1 MGFIPDGY
9 QRLPK
14 RFLQQDQGFRND
26 QGRRQGGRT
35 GAWPPYGSQIYIENL
50 IKFLYKLAWLA
61 PPNNEKKQLPGF
73 DPGNDWFLNS
83 LIIKAKLYLGQSKD
97 FGEADQIT
105 PCYA

>member
-1 MGFIPDGY
+1 MDTRGCPRGFFSRIRVSETTRGVDRGGG
-9 QRLPK
+9 
-14 RFLQQDQGFRND
+14 QGP
-26 QGRRQGGRT
+26 G
-35 GAWPPYGSQIYIENL
+35 PPYGSQIYIENL

>member
-1 MGFIPDGY
+1 MVG
-9 QRLPK
+9 
-14 RFLQQDQGFRND
+14 
-26 QGRRQGGRT
+26 
-35 GAWPPYGSQIYIENL
+35 
-50 IKFLYKLAWLA
+50 